1 MATWLIYVSQALHQE
16 QAQALLAAGCDDV
29 SELGMGSLRAS
40 AQRNT
45 QKTAK
50 NAKHRLIHY
59 LLRRMELVHAA
70 VELSAAL
77 FVRVENTFG

>member
-1 MATWLIYVSQALHQE
+1 MLKIEQSWILIKIV
-16 QAQALLAAGCDDV
+16 G
-29 SELGMGSLRAS
+29 
-40 AQRNT
+40 NT

-77 FVRVENTFG
+77 FVRVENTLG